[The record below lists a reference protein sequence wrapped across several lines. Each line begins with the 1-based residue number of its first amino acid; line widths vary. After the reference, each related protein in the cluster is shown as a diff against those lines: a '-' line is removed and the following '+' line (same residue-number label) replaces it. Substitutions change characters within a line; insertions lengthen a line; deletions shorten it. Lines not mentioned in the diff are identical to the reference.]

1 MFQDAHNFCGCP
13 SIFQISAAFKA
24 CTKCTLLTLKFNIQ
38 LSNNTTPIK
47 TTKTHAILFLLDLG
61 FNCLYFAWLSALKS
75 FNSHS
80 EDRVDVGTGSCKD
93 ATGEASFRVVLWPA
107 AAAWRERLELPP
119 KDFHITLG
127 FHDAVPWI
135 IGMDL

>member
-1 MFQDAHNFCGCP
+1 
-13 SIFQISAAFKA
+13 
-24 CTKCTLLTLKFNIQ
+24 
-38 LSNNTTPIK
+38 
-47 TTKTHAILFLLDLG
+47 
-61 FNCLYFAWLSALKS
+61 
-75 FNSHS
+75 
-80 EDRVDVGTGSCKD
+80 VGTGSCKD

-135 IGMDL
+135 GMDL

>member
-1 MFQDAHNFCGCP
+1 MVFIGLR
-13 SIFQISAAFKA
+13 I
-24 CTKCTLLTLKFNIQ
+24 
-38 LSNNTTPIK
+38 
-47 TTKTHAILFLLDLG
+47 
-61 FNCLYFAWLSALKS
+61 CLYFAWLSALKS

-80 EDRVDVGTGSCKD
+80 EDWVDVGTGSCKD

-107 AAAWRERLELPP
+107 AAAWWERLELPP

-135 IGMDL
+135 GMDL